1 MAAYLEPLSEGS
13 PIHLERSVTL
23 VGRGPDCD
31 VILDTSTRI
40 SRLHCAVVQVDR
52 VFLLRDLG
60 SLNGIWLGSQRIVRE
75 HELSPGDIISIGDLR
90 YRFHHSEQVANR
102 TAAVADTPSGTIQ
115 TLPRDEVAPIL
126 ATAQVQPVQ
135 ESESPLVVEFEEAA
149 DSQPVDIGD
158 SRKTL
163 EQPSH
168 EDLASDEVR
177 LASGNDD
184 VIEIDEADILL
195 VDDVEIIDEDDD
207 LN

>member
-40 SRLHCAVVQVDR
+40 SRLHCAVVQVDQ

-60 SLNGIWLGSQRIVRE
+60 SLNGIWLGGQRIARE

-90 YRFHHSEQVANR
+90 YRFQHSEQIANR
-102 TAAVADTPSGTIQ
+102 TAAVADTPSGTVQ
-115 TLPRDEVAPIL
+115 TLPPEEVPPIL

-135 ESESPLVVEFEEAA
+135 ESESPLLVEFDEAA
-149 DSQPVDIGD
+149 DSQPIDIGD
-158 SRKTL
+158 SQETL
-163 EQPSH
+163 EQPSS
-168 EDLASDEVR
+168 EDLVSDEVR

-195 VDDVEIIDEDDD
+195 LDDVEIIDEDEE